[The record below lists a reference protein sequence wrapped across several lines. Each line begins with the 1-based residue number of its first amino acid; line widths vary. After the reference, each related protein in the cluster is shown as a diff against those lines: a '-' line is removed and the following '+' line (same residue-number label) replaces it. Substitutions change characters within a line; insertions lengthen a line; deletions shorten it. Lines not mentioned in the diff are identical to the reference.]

1 MDEEKIIMKRY
12 VDFYAIFVKYN
23 TIMQDYI
30 LLGNI
35 NTLNG

>member
-12 VDFYAIFVKYN
+12 VDFYAIFVKDN
-23 TIMQDYI
+23 TIMHDYI